1 MRSAHENKGTTR
13 RQATTKYAHM
23 EILRT
28 IPAVRAARQE
38 AQGSVGLVPTM
49 GYLHAGHMANVHAAR
64 AHNDHCWA
72 TLFVNSLQFG
82 SNEDFATYPR
92 DLPRD
97 LAMFEEWGVDVVFVP
112 EAGTMYADDFSTY
125 VDVENLTDRLE
136 GAARPGHFRG
146 VTTVVC
152 KLLNIV
158 QPHRAYF
165 GRKDAQQIRVVQ
177 RMVRDLDIPTT
188 IVPVET
194 VREPDGLAQAS
205 RNVHLNPDERAAA
218 IVVYRSLQAAAERLA
233 AGERDADA
241 LRSAMHAVLAREP
254 LANVD
259 YVSIADDENL
269 EELTTIEGPALAS
282 LAVRIGATRLIDA
295 MELGRDTAP

>member
-1 MRSAHENKGTTR
+1 M
-13 RQATTKYAHM
+13 Q
-23 EILRT
+23 ILRT

-38 AQGSVGLVPTM
+38 ALGSIGLVPTM
-49 GYLHAGHMANVHAAR
+49 GYLHAGHMALVHAAR
-64 AHNDHCWA
+64 TQNDHCWA

-92 DLPRD
+92 DLSRD
-97 LAMFEEWGVDVVFVP
+97 LAMFESWGVDVVFVP
-112 EAGTMYADDFSTY
+112 EAGTMYAGDFSSF
-125 VDVENLTDRLE
+125 VEVENLTDRLE

-152 KLLNIV
+152 KLLNIT
-158 QPHRAYF
+158 QSHRAYL
-165 GRKDAQQIRVVQ
+165 GRKDAQQLRVVQ

-188 IVPVET
+188 IVPVAT
-194 VREPDGLAQAS
+194 VREPDGLAFAS
-205 RNVHLNPDERAAA
+205 RNVHLKPHERQAAR
-218 IVVYRSLQAAAERLA
+218 IVYRSLQEAEKQFI

-241 LRSAMHAVLAREP
+241 LRAAMRKVLASEP

-259 YVSIADDENL
+259 YVSIADDETMV
-269 EELTTIEGPALAS
+269 ELTTIAGPALAS

-295 MELGRDTAP
+295 IELCSDTDFTS

>member
-1 MRSAHENKGTTR
+1 M
-13 RQATTKYAHM
+13 Q
-23 EILRT
+23 ILRT

-38 AQGSVGLVPTM
+38 ALGSVGLVPTM
-49 GYLHAGHMANVHAAR
+49 GYLHAGHMALVHAAR
-64 AHNDHCWA
+64 TQNDHCWA

-92 DLPRD
+92 DLSRD
-97 LAMFEEWGVDVVFVP
+97 LAMFESWGVDVVFAP
-112 EAGTMYADDFSTY
+112 EAGTMYAKDFSSF
-125 VDVENLTDRLE
+125 VEVENLTDSLE

-152 KLLNIV
+152 KLLNIT
-158 QPHRAYF
+158 QPHRAYL
-165 GRKDAQQIRVVQ
+165 GRKDAQQLRVLQ

-188 IVPVET
+188 IVPVAT
-194 VREPDGLAQAS
+194 VREPDGLAFAS
-205 RNVHLNPDERAAA
+205 RNVHLKPHERQAAR
-218 IVVYRSLQAAAERLA
+218 VVYRSLQEAERRFI

-241 LRSAMHAVLAREP
+241 LRAAMRTVLACEP

-259 YVSIADDENL
+259 YVSIADDDTMV
-269 EELTTIEGPALAS
+269 ELATIAGPALAS

-295 MELGRDTAP
+295 LELGSDK